1 MIKISLVFIKTVL
14 SAGYVVSRSHIT
26 LQNFLIFRFNY
37 GIVKFTD
44 VAEDAKVSF
53 QTLYYIGFL
62 ILNENDIKH
71 KRRYCGTIGK
81 PLKGFKN
88 QFSSNLIWKNH

>member
-71 KRRYCGTIGK
+71 KRKILWNNRKTF
-81 PLKGFKN
+81 KGV
-88 QFSSNLIWKNH
+88 